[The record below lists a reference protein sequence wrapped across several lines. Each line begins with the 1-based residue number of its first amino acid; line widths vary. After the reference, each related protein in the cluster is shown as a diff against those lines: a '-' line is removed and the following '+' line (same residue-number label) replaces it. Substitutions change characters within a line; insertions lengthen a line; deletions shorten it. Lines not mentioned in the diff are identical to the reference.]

1 MLYYNHTTST
11 LETNSFHM
19 SLSLKSELVFTK
31 PQLTLS
37 GNCNSH
43 ESQRLTVYRE
53 FGDSELQE
61 SNLHPFATKNSIIR
75 NLMSKFLTSVC
86 T

>member
-11 LETNSFHM
+11 LETNSFHV

-37 GNCNSH
+37 GNCDGD

-53 FGDSELQE
+53 FGDSELYG
-61 SNLHPFATKNSIIR
+61 R
-75 NLMSKFLTSVC
+75 V
-86 T
+86 